1 MHRRNCSTVNTTGS
15 LGKQFYLLFYCHD
28 EEGCFDLDIS
38 SPISKQFPP
47 SPSRAGRCKV
57 QWPQLTPEIRE
68 TFEQMQRHSGEGR
81 ETETSLS
88 WPSSLSAEF
97 TIIAVAGEGET
108 SGMANPGAFPRPR
121 VFSTCRNISREQSE
135 SEASLILFGRNA
147 GRRPTDL
154 VTNSRHTGSDFT
166 MTSMTSV
173 RGSFVYFRI
182 ITAREM
188 VSLDERYP
196 RMSSVTWEMSWT
208 VPCLKGVL

>member
-15 LGKQFYLLFYCHD
+15 LCKQFYLLFYCHD

-38 SPISKQFPP
+38 SPISKQFLP

-97 TIIAVAGEGET
+97 TIIAVAGEGEGERRVGWRFQARSHGRACSAPAEISHGSNPNPKRLLFS
-108 SGMANPGAFPRPR
+108 SGVMPVAAPR
-121 VFSTCRNISREQSE
+121 I
-135 SEASLILFGRNA
+135 
-147 GRRPTDL
+147 
-154 VTNSRHTGSDFT
+154 
-166 MTSMTSV
+166 
-173 RGSFVYFRI
+173 
-182 ITAREM
+182 
-188 VSLDERYP
+188 
-196 RMSSVTWEMSWT
+196 
-208 VPCLKGVL
+208 